1 MTSNFQT
8 KECTFSSL
16 YVPVHDSYNKFNN
29 INNSNIIN
37 FCQIL
42 SDDSKPWSHGA
53 PFVIW
58 VYHEFKSENFF
69 TCKIKTA
76 YIDFYQTLH
85 SWEPHALG
93 PHFSSYFLMISF
105 CPMIQVAT
113 VV

>member
-29 INNSNIIN
+29 INNSNIIT
-37 FCQIL
+37 FRQIL

-58 VYHEFKSENFF
+58 V
-69 TCKIKTA
+69 TM
-76 YIDFYQTLH
+76 
-85 SWEPHALG
+85 
-93 PHFSSYFLMISF
+93 SSSQRTYM
-105 CPMIQVAT
+105 QN
-113 VV
+113 